1 MLLREKNIY
10 LCILIYL
17 FVFFFYNRSVVGTVG
32 NRLLTGS
39 QRVQVGAIQPSLLMW
54 SNINVCLRCVCS
66 STRERGSM
74 CVVKSSRCRFQ
85 HMPMPKALWR
95 WSGGSNRAMWCW
107 CTARRKRWPTWS
119 VPSYR
124 ISAFLRLIRPT
135 ARLSLSTAR
144 CAYLYRFQRHCCRCA
159 IVELSFCFVD
169 CVVCVCVCMCMCVC
183 LCD

>member
-1 MLLREKNIY
+1 MFG
-10 LCILIYL
+10 CG
-17 FVFFFYNRSVVGTVG
+17 V
-32 NRLLTGS
+32 
-39 QRVQVGAIQPSLLMW
+39 
-54 SNINVCLRCVCS
+54 CVCS

-74 CVVKSSRCRFQ
+74 CVVKSSRCHFQ

-135 ARLSLSTAR
+135 ARLSHSTAR
-144 CAYLYRFQRHCCRCA
+144 CAYLYRFQRHCCRCT

-169 CVVCVCVCMCMCVC
+169 FVVCVCVCVISLVLPNSLVRLLMVSVQMINRMLLLLLLLARHLVA
-183 LCD
+183 DVVVSRKPPN